1 VDIDAVLRAGDFRVT
16 RPRQLVWDVL
26 VTEERHLSALEIA
39 EHVQQVDPSVN
50 TSSVYRALSLFAD
63 LHLVRES
70 RLDDDSSRWEPIHD
84 DAVIHL
90 VCEGCQRVL
99 HHDAELVDQLRER
112 LLHDVGFAAR
122 SIEVVVRGSC
132 GQCDGR
138 AS

>member
-1 VDIDAVLRAGDFRVT
+1 MLRAGDFRVT

-26 VTEERHLSALEIA
+26 TSEDAHLSALEIA

-50 TSSVYRALSLFAD
+50 TSSVYRALALFAD

-90 VCEGCQRVL
+90 VCERCRRVL
-99 HHDAELVDQLRER
+99 HHDAELVDRLRER
-112 LLHDVGFAAR
+112 LRDDAGFAAR

-132 GQCDGR
+132 GRCTGG
-138 AS
+138 AP